1 MEKIKYD
8 TIPFDAL
15 IDIQISGTFYKKLV
29 NLLTAL
35 GESVSPEEFKSALE
49 KLKTDEPVKNLFE
62 LNVHLLISII
72 YELEKK
78 AVEQKKTKEV
88 EIDAEPTKD
97 ADPAQPATE
106 S

>member
-8 TIPFDAL
+8 TIPSDAL
-15 IDIQISGTFYKKLV
+15 IDIQISGSFYKKLV
-29 NLLTAL
+29 SLLTAL
-35 GESVSPEEFKSALE
+35 GESVPQEEFKEALA
-49 KLKTDEPVKNLFE
+49 KLKTDEPVKNIFE
-62 LNVHLLISII
+62 LNIHLLISII

-97 ADPAQPATE
+97 VDSTQPLT
-106 S
+106 